1 MQLNVRKADAGSAC
15 QAQRGDVGHS
25 AVEREGCK
33 EEVRKEGCAEAGLW
47 GGATDG
53 TGMQDASILW
63 ASIAWMAVD
72 LIDETSL
79 FSPGVAT

>member
-47 GGATDG
+47 GGATDRHAG
-53 TGMQDASILW
+53 CIYPLGFDSMDGS
-63 ASIAWMAVD
+63 
-72 LIDETSL
+72 
-79 FSPGVAT
+79 